1 MGRFLRHNVAVRR
14 GPSKFKSRT
23 LVRGSF
29 SHTFT
34 KAGTYH
40 LYCTLHP
47 YMKMTI
53 VVEA

>member
-1 MGRFLRHNVAVRR
+1 VLRHNVAVQS
-14 GPSKFKSRT
+14 GPSKFRSRT
-23 LVRGSF
+23 QVSGTF

-40 LYCTLHP
+40 LYCTLHR

-53 VVEA
+53 VVK